1 MGRFIIRRI
10 GIAIPTLLIISFL
23 IFLLQVMLP
32 GDPAL
37 ALAGEDPSPQA
48 IAAIREKFQL
58 DQPIPVRYVTW
69 VANVLQGDFG
79 TSIRTGLPVRD
90 MLIQR
95 LPVTFQ
101 LAVMAMCL
109 AVLIALPGGII
120 SALRPNSPLDYTASS
135 FTLAGVS
142 VPNFFLGIMLILLFS
157 VTLGW
162 LPSGGYVPFG
172 TDPIGSI
179 RSLIMP
185 SIVLAFATSAVL
197 MSHTRS
203 AMLGVLNQD
212 YIRTARAKGV
222 SEPVIVV
229 KHALRNA
236 LIPIITLGTIQF
248 GELLGGAVL
257 TEQVFGIP
265 GFGKMLVDGVFSRDY
280 SIVQAVVLVQAIIF
294 LIVTVVADILYA
306 VANPKLRHQ

>member
-1 MGRFIIRRI
+1 MIRFIVRRI
-10 GIAIPTLLIISFL
+10 AIAIPTLLIISFL

-58 DQPIPVRYVTW
+58 DQPIPVRYLTW
-69 VANVLQGDFG
+69 VGNVVQGDFG
-79 TSIRTGLPVRD
+79 RSIRTGLPVGE
-90 MLIQR
+90 MLLQR

-101 LAVMAMCL
+101 LASMAMLL
-109 AVLIALPGGII
+109 AVILAIPTGILAALSPG
-120 SALRPNSPLDYTASS
+120 SLLDYTASG
-135 FTLAGVS
+135 FALGGVS
-142 VPNFFLGIMLILLFS
+142 VPNFFLAIMLILLFS
-157 VTLGW
+157 VFLGW
-162 LPSGGYVPFG
+162 LPSGGYVPFAA
-172 TDPIGSI
+172 DPLGSM

-185 SIVLAFATSAVL
+185 SVVLAFGTAAVL

-203 AMLGVLNQD
+203 AMLGTLNQD
-212 YIRTARAKGV
+212 YIRTARAKGLP
-222 SEPVIVV
+222 EPVVVV

-236 LIPIITLGTIQF
+236 LVPIITLGTIQF

-280 SIVQAVVLVQAIIF
+280 AIVQAVVLVQAIIF
-294 LIVTVVADILYA
+294 LAVTVFADILYA
-306 VANPKLRHQ
+306 IANPKLRHA

>member
-1 MGRFIIRRI
+1 MVQFILRRI
-10 GIAIPTLLIISFL
+10 AIAIPTLLIISFL

-58 DQPIPVRYVTW
+58 DQPIPMRYLTW

-79 TSIRTGLPVRD
+79 MSIRTGLPVRD

-101 LAVMAMCL
+101 LALMAMIL
-109 AVLIALPGGII
+109 AVLIAIPGGII
-120 SALRPNSPLDYTASS
+120 AALRPNSPLDYTVSS

-162 LPSGGYVPFG
+162 LPSGGYVPFAS
-172 TDPIGSI
+172 DPLGSI

-203 AMLGVLNQD
+203 AMLGTLNQD

-222 SEPVIVV
+222 SEPLIVI

-294 LIVTVVADILYA
+294 LIVTVTADILYA

>member
-1 MGRFIIRRI
+1 MVRFVIRRI
-10 GIAIPTLLIISFL
+10 AVAIPTLLIISFL

-69 VANVLQGDFG
+69 VANVLHGDFG

-101 LAVMAMCL
+101 LALMAMFL
-109 AVLIALPGGII
+109 AVLIAIPGGIVA
-120 SALRPNSPLDYTASS
+120 ALRPNSPLDYTASS

-142 VPNFFLGIMLILLFS
+142 VPNFFLGIMLILFFS

-162 LPSGGYVPFG
+162 LPSGGYVPFAR
-172 TDPIGSI
+172 DPIGSI

-222 SEPVIVV
+222 SEPVIVI

-294 LIVTVVADILYA
+294 LIVTVTADILYA
-306 VANPKLRHQ
+306 LANPKLRHQ